1 MNYENFKRELYEE
14 FAARRPEFVEALEL
28 TVVQKNNQQ
37 MREGIT
43 IHYAGYE
50 NLRPTV
56 YFEDFYGAYKG
67 GLTVE
72 AIADEL
78 VRTAVAEY
86 EKLAGYGFNDIGNM
100 DVEKLKE
107 DLTFRL
113 VNREWN
119 QELMDSCACLEFQ
132 DLIAVPYIQ
141 IVRNGQTMSMQ
152 VNHDVQQKLLRMT
165 DEELLAVAKD
175 NLSKTDF
182 EVIGMTE
189 KLREMMGEDGF
200 ELPFVQEKEMMYV
213 ISNQENWYGAAG
225 LMSQRTMEKIQDKI
239 GEEMFFVLPSS
250 VHESLIIVASS
261 GRPPEELQEMVR
273 EVNET
278 QVEPHERLSEN
289 VYFYNGQKL
298 QICNTMHEAMKQ
310 IEEKW
315 QQKETQEQ
323 TQTHGRRMG

>member
-107 DLTFRL
+107 GLTFRL

-119 QELMDSCACLEFQ
+119 QELMDTCAYLEMQ
-132 DLIAVPYIQ
+132 DLIAVPYLQ
-141 IVRNGQTMSMQ
+141 IERNNQTMSMMID
-152 VNHDVQQKLLRMT
+152 HDSQQRMLHMT
-165 DEELLAVAKD
+165 DEELLSTASK
-175 NLSKTDF
+175 NLSKQEF
-182 EVIGMTE
+182 EVTGMIE
-189 KLREMMGEDGF
+189 RLREIVGDT
-200 ELPFVQEKEMMYV
+200 ELDLFIPEVEAMHIM
-213 ISNQENWYGAAG
+213 SNQENWYGASG
-225 LMSQRTMEKIQDKI
+225 LLLPNTMEKIQNKI

-250 VHESLIIVASS
+250 VHETMIISARY
-261 GRPPEELQEMVR
+261 GRDPEEMQEMVR

-278 QVEPHERLSEN
+278 QVAPHERLNEN